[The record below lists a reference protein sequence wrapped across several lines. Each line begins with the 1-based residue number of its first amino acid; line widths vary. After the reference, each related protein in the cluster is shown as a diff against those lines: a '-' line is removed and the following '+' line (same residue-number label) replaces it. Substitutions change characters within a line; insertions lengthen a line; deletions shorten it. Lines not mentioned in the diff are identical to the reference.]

1 MAQGGGGGGGR
12 GGRGGGGMGGMGGG
26 GMGGM
31 GGGGMGGRGGGGF
44 DPAAMQAQRLQD
56 LKTQLEVTDDSE
68 WAALESLIQKVIDAQ
83 TAVRGDTANA
93 MGMGGGRGGRGGGGG
108 GRGGMG
114 GMGGATTGTELQAV
128 QRAVDGDASKEDTKA
143 TLAKLTEVRKIH
155 QAALQKAQDDLRKVL
170 TVRQEAILTVNGY
183 L

>member
-1 MAQGGGGGGGR
+1 
-12 GGRGGGGMGGMGGG
+12 MGGM
-26 GMGGM
+26 
-31 GGGGMGGRGGGGF
+31 GGGGF
-44 DPAAMQAQRLQD
+44 DPAAMQAQRLQT
-56 LKTQLEVTDDSE
+56 LKTQLEVTDESE
-68 WAALESLIQKVIDAQ
+68 WAALEALIQRVIDAQ

-114 GMGGATTGTELQAV
+114 GAGGAGGATTGAEMQAV

-143 TLAKLTEVRKIH
+143 TLAKLAEVRKIH

-170 TVRQEAILTVNGY
+170 TVRQEAVLTVSGY